1 MPTHP
6 QDRSYMEVGFVPA
19 HEDGGSVLKVVPDH
33 LCTRCGVCDPICPTD
48 VIRFDQVG
56 YPVIQT
62 EGCIACGLCV
72 DVCPGVRFD
81 YREHYQKMFGIEDP
95 PRRLAGFHRS
105 AWLCRSPDS
114 EVQRAGSGGGVITQI
129 LLGLLAEGEID
140 AALSV
145 GQDPDNPL
153 WPAPVIS
160 RTRDEI
166 IATAGSKYCVVPH
179 AKGLRQVRRSKE
191 RFAFVGVGCQVEGL
205 RNLEKFN
212 RSLAR
217 RSLLT
222 IGLACH
228 GTLEREATRTLLQH
242 RRVPLPSVRRFHYR
256 GGAFPG
262 KFQAEMDDGSRRDM
276 HNYEYKDAAYNYL
289 FHLYTPQRC
298 LDCPDFS
305 AEFTDLSVADYWVRG
320 EDGHYL
326 HREGSSLVLCRTER
340 GEEIL
345 RRLMA
350 AGHLTGSPLEAA
362 EVDRAFKPLWN
373 EKRVSPFVRAARM
386 RARDEIAPDYGLQPE
401 RPLTPADRR
410 GERLQALTFIFSHSD
425 FTRRLL
431 VKLLFSPLGD
441 LFTGLNIRRKRWQ
454 GKRRALRHA
463 QRTTGGGTRTS
474 G

>member
-1 MPTHP
+1 
-6 QDRSYMEVGFVPA
+6 
-19 HEDGGSVLKVVPDH
+19 
-33 LCTRCGVCDPICPTD
+33 VCDPICPTD
-48 VIRFDQVG
+48 VIRFDRVG

-81 YREHYQKMFGIEDP
+81 YRENYRQMFGIEEP
-95 PRRLAGFHRS
+95 PRRLAGFQRS
-105 AWLCRSPDS
+105 AWLCRSPDP
-114 EVQRAGSGGGVITQI
+114 EVQQAGSGGGVITQI

-145 GQDPDNPL
+145 GQDPANPL
-153 WPAPVIS
+153 WPAPAIS

-166 IATAGSKYCVVPH
+166 IATAGSKYCVVPQ
-179 AKGLRQVRRSKE
+179 AKGLRQVRRRKE

-228 GTLEREATRTLLQH
+228 GTLEREATQVLLQH

-276 HNYEYKDAAYNYL
+276 HHYEYKDAAYNYL

-298 LDCPDFS
+298 LDCTDFS

-326 HREGSSLVLCRTER
+326 HREGSSLVLCRTRR
-340 GEEIL
+340 GEEML
-345 RRLMA
+345 LRLMA
-350 AGHLTGSPLEAA
+350 AGHLAGSPMEAA
-362 EVDRAFKPLWN
+362 EVDRAFQPLWK
-373 EKRVSPFVRAARM
+373 EKRVSPFVRAERL
-386 RARDEIAPDYGLQPE
+386 RARGETPPDYGLQPE
-401 RPLTPADRR
+401 RPLTSSDRR
-410 GERLQALTFIFSHSD
+410 GERLQALTFIFSHGD
-425 FTRRLL
+425 FTRRLM

-441 LFTGLNIRRKRWQ
+441 LFTGLNILRKRWL
-454 GKRRALRHA
+454 GKRRAVRHSLRN
-463 QRTTGGGTRTS
+463 S
-474 G
+474 GRSAGASE